1 MPREQIAI
9 VGTGLVG
16 ASWALVLARA
26 NHAVRLYDLS
36 PDIAERALI
45 DCRHDLE
52 RMADRQLL
60 DEPVDEILARMTVTP
75 SLEAAVDGACYVQES
90 VREDL
95 VIKTEISRRID
106 ACMASDAIVGSSTS
120 GFPSSKFT
128 SELAHRSRFLVV
140 HPVNPPHLV
149 PVVEIVPA
157 PWTDSHVVESVKEL
171 MYAAGQQPVLITREI
186 DGFILNRL
194 QGALLDEAWRLY
206 TAGYASLSDID
217 ATVSHGLGRRWCFVG
232 PFETIDLNSVDGIS
246 GYAHHLAPMYERIAN
261 SRPDV
266 EPWAKD
272 AVFRADSER
281 RSALPLEDMR
291 QRQKWR
297 DEKLLDFLQLIRSNQ

>member
-1 MPREQIAI
+1 MAREHIAV

-16 ASWALVLARA
+16 ASWAIVLARA
-26 NHAVRLYDLS
+26 NHVVLLYDVN
-36 PDIAERALI
+36 PQVAERALI

-52 RMADRQLL
+52 QMAVRQLL
-60 DEPVDEILARMTVTP
+60 DEPVDEILGRMAVTS

-95 VIKTEISRRID
+95 AIKTEISRRID
-106 ACMASDAIVGSSTS
+106 ACMTSDAIVGSSTS

-157 PWTDSHVVESVKEL
+157 PWTDSHVVERVREL
-171 MYAAGQQPVLITREI
+171 MDAAGQKPVLITREI

-217 ATVSHGLGRRWCFVG
+217 ATVSHGLGRRWCFIG
-232 PFETIDLNSVDGIS
+232 PFETIDLNSVDGIA
-246 GYAHHLAPMYERIAN
+246 GYAHHLAPMYERIAD

-266 EPWAKD
+266 EPWAKN
-272 AVFRADSER
+272 AVSGAAGER
-281 RSALPLEDMR
+281 RAALPMDDMR

-297 DEKLLDFLQLIRSNQ
+297 DEKLLDFLKLARSDR